1 MKIIDTSIFIDHLR
15 NHAPATTWLIAQD
28 SEEVLFSAITE
39 TELLAGQANNDESR
53 REKLMQMLQ
62 QYTKVVVDNPTA
74 SLAGDIRRRYKIFT
88 PDAIIAASALLCHA
102 ELITKNVKDFKKVP
116 GLRISSPY

>member
-15 NHAPATTWLIAQD
+15 NHLPASTWLISQN
-28 SEEVLFSAITE
+28 SEEMLFSAITE

-53 REKLMQMLQ
+53 RERLMHMLQ
-62 QYTKVVVDNPTA
+62 QYTKVVIDNPVA
-74 SLAGDIRRRYKIFT
+74 SLAGDLRRKYQILT
-88 PDAIIAASALLCHA
+88 PDAVIAASALLCHA

-116 GLRISSPY
+116 GLRISAPY